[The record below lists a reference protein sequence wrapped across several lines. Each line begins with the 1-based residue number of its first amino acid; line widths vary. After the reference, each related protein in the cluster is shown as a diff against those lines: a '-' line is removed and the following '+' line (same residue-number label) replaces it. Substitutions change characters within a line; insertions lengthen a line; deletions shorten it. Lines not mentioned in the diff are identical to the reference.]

1 MYNWIIVNKDL
12 IDIVASALSAFGSIV
27 LAFRVKSLIGL
38 IADVLN
44 AHEKAL
50 REIKEISEKPKWN
63 NAGRLSAAVDSGLKN
78 GMVVAID
85 RFNAKKGAVLLVV
98 GFSSLALG
106 GGLNFAIGILIKFF
120 S

>member
-1 MYNWIIVNKDL
+1 MFTWMIAHEGLVKII
-12 IDIVASALSAFGSIV
+12 ASALSTFGSIV
-27 LAFRVKSLIGL
+27 LAFRVKSLIVL

-50 REIKEISEKPKWN
+50 GEIKEISETPKWG
-63 NAGRLSAAVDSGLKN
+63 NAGRLSATVDAGLKN

-85 RFNAKKGAVLLVV
+85 RFNARKGAALLVV
-98 GFSSLALG
+98 GFGSLALG
-106 GGLNFAIGILIKFF
+106 GGLNFAIGILMNFF